1 MSEEGIDS
9 FVVRQSGEESKPIV
23 TPECQK
29 KQRSELL
36 SKLRKERSAQAAKER
51 RANENHEYEKIKKL
65 LPIDEVAANNLD
77 KASAIRITI
86 AFLRLCKFAGSGL
99 TDWNLHFKEP
109 PYDDEQMRQHLCKS
123 TLQTMDGFLMV
134 ISTDCKIL
142 YLSETVHDHL
152 GLSWTDYPGSAV
164 SELIPH
170 PEDHQELK
178 SLLRGLHNLAL
189 KDENTTDYVN
199 IVLRFKS
206 QKEKRNTGLTKGKLA
221 YPTKACQV
229 VGYLRYSEH
238 ENARGLVC
246 AVYPLMLTN
255 VRDMP
260 LPPNSFYVLT
270 DDKFVVTKVD
280 RSVSTYIELE
290 QEDMIDVSIYS
301 MIHPDD
307 VDTLIETHN
316 QFLQK
321 SQGATR
327 YYRWLQRNNGYVWC
341 KSTLLLVQKKERE
354 LILWINQVISDRPT
368 DPSNGIDL
376 FQRFPADFKTSKNS
390 SQAMS
395 DANLLSIDQG
405 EIFEVEQIQQDTK
418 TETSG
423 YHGPVDPGFETGER
437 VSISPQNKTQ
447 VFPKEYS
454 PGSSPERIGDSES
467 IILQEASAE
476 SSRNQQGLTSENLQ
490 HNIAKSPNLAI
501 VEEDEKNIATYNRP
515 PNSDISS
522 IMRQRNS
529 SSNPHEG
536 HHSSTPIV
544 QLPKMKKRIPSEPF
558 KRPVVIMQ
566 PPALRNEPIG
576 TKHHFKD
583 RGDSSQPN
591 EKYRK
596 SEDGTKLPRP
606 KFKHPS
612 NRPRETLRSS
622 LDERNP
628 ANQTFEGN
636 ESGKYSPQ
644 KVRLPQNKRPEQLNI
659 AVHPQDPQVLNQ
671 VAAGPGLHFVTPNG
685 QEVSYH
691 TGESGVL
698 PVSTIPFY
706 PSTTH
711 VQRNVEQRQNDKVI
725 YYVPCHRETD
735 EENKPK
741 YVHVP
746 ELPIMVNRNG
756 RLEPEVAD
764 QNQSPNQQPV
774 QPHTPSAPAVQHVM
788 YLASPSS
795 TQAGYI
801 QHAPSPFIG
810 IPYITQ
816 TPQHAQQTAP
826 AVVLVPQ
833 PANSHNFNGQH
844 LQLIPGPAPIGN

>member
-1 MSEEGIDS
+1 
-9 FVVRQSGEESKPIV
+9 
-23 TPECQK
+23 
-29 KQRSELL
+29 
-36 SKLRKERSAQAAKER
+36 
-51 RANENHEYEKIKKL
+51 
-65 LPIDEVAANNLD
+65 
-77 KASAIRITI
+77 
-86 AFLRLCKFAGSGL
+86 
-99 TDWNLHFKEP
+99 
-109 PYDDEQMRQHLCKS
+109 
-123 TLQTMDGFLMV
+123 
-134 ISTDCKIL
+134 
-142 YLSETVHDHL
+142 
-152 GLSWTDYPGSAV
+152 
-164 SELIPH
+164 
-170 PEDHQELK
+170 
-178 SLLRGLHNLAL
+178 
-189 KDENTTDYVN
+189 
-199 IVLRFKS
+199 
-206 QKEKRNTGLTKGKLA
+206 
-221 YPTKACQV
+221 ACHV
-229 VGYLRYSEH
+229 VGYLRFSEH

-280 RSVSTYIELE
+280 RSVSSFIELE
-290 QEDMIDVSIYS
+290 QEDIMDVSIYS

-327 YYRWLQRNNGYVWC
+327 YYRWLQRNNGFVWC

-390 SQAMS
+390 SQGMN
-395 DANLLSIDQG
+395 DNVLLEQTEIYEIDG
-405 EIFEVEQIQQDTK
+405 INRAEAK
-418 TETSG
+418 TEAG
-423 YHGPVDPGFETGER
+423 YEFENEGEAQVPVE
-437 VSISPQNKTQ
+437 K
-447 VFPKEYS
+447 VFQKEYS
-454 PGSSPERIGDSES
+454 PGSSPERGGLDTES
-467 IILQEASAE
+467 IILQEAS
-476 SSRNQQGLTSENLQ
+476 SSSNGADSPHAARQVVNADTTAPMSSED
-490 HNIAKSPNLAI
+490 
-501 VEEDEKNIATYNRP
+501 DEKNIATYNRP

-529 SSNPHEG
+529 SSHESA
-536 HHSSTPIV
+536 HHGSTPIV
-544 QLPKMKKRIPSEPF
+544 QLPKMKKRNPSEPF

-596 SEDGTKLPRP
+596 SEDGAKLPRP

-612 NRPRETLRSS
+612 NRPRETLRAS

-644 KVRLPQNKRPEQLNI
+644 KVRLPQTKRPEQLNI
-659 AVHPQDPQVLNQ
+659 AVHQDPQVFNQ
-671 VAAGPGLHFVTPNG
+671 VAGPLHFVTPNG
-685 QEVSYH
+685 QEMSYQ
-691 TGESGVL
+691 GDAGVL
-698 PVSTIPFY
+698 PVSIPFY
-706 PSTTH
+706 SSAPH
-711 VQRNVEQRQNDKVI
+711 VQRNTEQRQNDKVI
-725 YYVPCHRETD
+725 YYVPCHREND

-756 RLEPEVAD
+756 RLEPEIAD
-764 QNQSPNQQPV
+764 NQSPSQQI
-774 QPHTPSAPAVQHVM
+774 QAQTQSAPAVQHVM

-801 QHAPSPFIG
+801 QHAPSPYHIG
-810 IPYITQ
+810 IPFLTQ
-816 TPQHAQQTAP
+816 TPQHAQQTP
-826 AVVLVPQ
+826 TVVLVPQ
-833 PANSHNFNGQH
+833 PNSHNFNGKYKQALEPSNNIPKSGQH

>member
-1 MSEEGIDS
+1 
-9 FVVRQSGEESKPIV
+9 
-23 TPECQK
+23 
-29 KQRSELL
+29 
-36 SKLRKERSAQAAKER
+36 
-51 RANENHEYEKIKKL
+51 
-65 LPIDEVAANNLD
+65 
-77 KASAIRITI
+77 
-86 AFLRLCKFAGSGL
+86 
-99 TDWNLHFKEP
+99 
-109 PYDDEQMRQHLCKS
+109 MRQHITKS
-123 TLQTMDGFLMV
+123 SLQTMDGFLMV

-152 GLSWTDYPGSAV
+152 GLNWTDFPGSTV

-189 KDENTTDYVN
+189 KDENSSDYVN

-206 QKEKRNTGLTKGKLA
+206 QKEKRNTGLTKGKLT
-221 YPTKACQV
+221 YPTKACHV

-280 RSVSTYIELE
+280 RSVSSFIELE
-290 QEDMIDVSIYS
+290 QEDIMDVSIYS

-327 YYRWLQRNNGYVWC
+327 YYRWLQRNNGFVWC

-354 LILWINQVISDRPT
+354 LILWINQVISNRPT

-390 SQAMS
+390 SQGMN
-395 DANLLSIDQG
+395 DNVLLEQTEIYEIDG
-405 EIFEVEQIQQDTK
+405 INRAEAK
-418 TETSG
+418 TEVG
-423 YHGPVDPGFETGER
+423 YEFENEGEAPVPVE
-437 VSISPQNKTQ
+437 K
-447 VFPKEYS
+447 VFQKEYS
-454 PGSSPERIGDSES
+454 PGSSPERGGLDTES
-467 IILQEASAE
+467 IILQEAS
-476 SSRNQQGLTSENLQ
+476 SSSNGADSTHVARQTVNADTTAPMSSED
-490 HNIAKSPNLAI
+490 
-501 VEEDEKNIATYNRP
+501 DEKNIATYNRP

-529 SSNPHEG
+529 SSHESA
-536 HHSSTPIV
+536 HHGSTPIV
-544 QLPKMKKRIPSEPF
+544 QLPKMKKRNPSEPF

-596 SEDGTKLPRP
+596 SEDGAKLPRP

-612 NRPRETLRSS
+612 NRPRETLRAS

-644 KVRLPQNKRPEQLNI
+644 KVRLPQTKRPEQLNI
-659 AVHPQDPQVLNQ
+659 AVHQDPQVLNQ
-671 VAAGPGLHFVTPNG
+671 VAGPLHFVTPNG
-685 QEVSYH
+685 QEMSYQ
-691 TGESGVL
+691 GDAGGVL
-698 PVSTIPFY
+698 PVSIPFY
-706 PSTTH
+706 SSAPH
-711 VQRNVEQRQNDKVI
+711 VQRNTEQRQNDKVI
-725 YYVPCHRETD
+725 YYVPCHREND

-756 RLEPEVAD
+756 RLEPEIAD
-764 QNQSPNQQPV
+764 NQSPSQQI
-774 QPHTPSAPAVQHVM
+774 QAQTQSAPAVQHVM

-801 QHAPSPFIG
+801 QHAPSPYHIG
-810 IPYITQ
+810 IPFLTQ
-816 TPQHAQQTAP
+816 TPQHAQQTP

-833 PANSHNFNGQH
+833 PNSHNFNGQH